1 MKLHV
6 LTAVT
11 RPENLPRL
19 AASLTVAAPPVE
31 ILWHWRFDPEC
42 GHIGGHALKNAMLD
56 EIADGWC
63 WILDDDTVAHPLLFE
78 RLVEVIDSETEA
90 VVVNQERADGR
101 YLVARPEDVRPGWID
116 VGQAIIRR
124 DLIGEHRMPLNDLG
138 DGLLLEEILLSCEN
152 VVYLNETLS
161 YHNALS
167 EHVDGENVE
176 SAASGAPSRLAW
188 LARFRRLGRS
198 ENQGT

>member
-19 AASLTVAAPPVE
+19 AASLAVAAPPVE
-31 ILWHWRFDPEC
+31 IIWHWRFDPEL
-42 GHIGGHALKNAMLD
+42 GNVGGQALKNAMLD
-56 EIADGWC
+56 EIEDGWC

-78 RLVEVIDSETEA
+78 RLTEVIDSETQA

-101 YLVARPEDVRPGWID
+101 YLVARPEDVRAGWID
-116 VGQAIIRR
+116 AGQAILRR
-124 DLIGEHRMPLNDLG
+124 DLIGDHRLQPSYIG
-138 DGLLLEEILLSCEN
+138 DGLLLEEILPSCEN

-161 YHNALS
+161 YHNALCMQPEEKRTWRS
-167 EHVDGENVE
+167 WLRRGN
-176 SAASGAPSRLAW
+176 ASKISSTG
-188 LARFRRLGRS
+188 
-198 ENQGT
+198 GT